1 MQQAHFQSGLVV
13 KSPLLAP
20 EEGLAYSID
29 WDGDLKQVQKREHLQ
44 MQVSGF
50 HTPNIQFG
58 STYYTSAF
66 MLRGVCPRKSVVI
79 AYNKTSGVVNYRNH
93 RLKSGEL
100 LLLTYDEEI
109 DLVISESNTT
119 FTIAMEETFFQDA
132 FYAYFGIPFDKSV
145 KKRMFALDP
154 CREYDFLLFLKR
166 WLHYFLMQCDAGTS
180 ISNYTQIEE
189 EIIHTLFSFFAIES
203 AQRSE
208 NGILKSARELL
219 HGSLDNDLKITE
231 TAKTL
236 GISQRT
242 LEYTFKHNLGMT
254 PKTYL
259 QILRLYEIH
268 HILRAAD
275 PSTTKVSDIALQ
287 YAFFHM
293 GHFAAEYKK
302 LFGESPAET
311 LRK

>member
-29 WDGDLKQVQKREHLQ
+29 WDGDIKQTQKREHLQ

-79 AYNKTSGVVNYRNH
+79 AYNKTNGVVNYRNH
-93 RLKSGEL
+93 KLKSGEL
-100 LLLTYDEEI
+100 LLFTYDEEI

-119 FTIAMEETFFQDA
+119 FTIAMEETFFEEA
-132 FYAYFGIPFDKSV
+132 FFTYFGIPFDKSV
-145 KKRMFALDP
+145 KKRVLALDP
-154 CREYDFLLFLKR
+154 YREYAFLLFLKR
-166 WLHYFLMQCDAGTS
+166 WLYYFLRQRDTGTS
-180 ISNYTQIEE
+180 ISNYSQIEE
-189 EIIHTLFSFFAIES
+189 EIIHTLFSFFRLES
-203 AQRSE
+203 TLRSE
-208 NGILKSARELL
+208 NSILKSARELL
-219 HGSLDNDLKITE
+219 QDSLDNDLKITE
-231 TAKTL
+231 TAKAL
-236 GISQRT
+236 DVSQRT
-242 LEYTFKHNLGMT
+242 LEYTFKQNLGMT

-259 QILRLYEIH
+259 QILRLYKIH
-268 HILRAAD
+268 HVLKTAD
-275 PSTTKVSDIALQ
+275 PSATKVSDIALQ

-302 LFGESPAET
+302 LFGESPTET

>member
-1 MQQAHFQSGLVV
+1 MQQSHFQSGLVV

-29 WDGDLKQVQKREHLQ
+29 WDGDLKQIQKQEHLQ

-79 AYNKTSGVVNYRNH
+79 AYNKTRGVVNYRNH
-93 RLKSGEL
+93 KLKSGEL

-119 FTIAMEETFFQDA
+119 FTIAMEETFFEEA
-132 FYAYFGIPFDKSV
+132 FYTYFGIPFDKSV
-145 KKRMFALDP
+145 KKRILVLDP
-154 CREYDFLLFLKR
+154 YREYAFLLFLKR
-166 WLHYFLMQCDAGTS
+166 WLHYFLRQRDTGTS
-180 ISNYTQIEE
+180 ISNYSQIEA
-189 EIIHTLFSFFAIES
+189 EIIHTLFSFFRLES
-203 AQRSE
+203 TQRSE
-208 NGILKSARELL
+208 NSILKSARELL
-219 HGSLDNDLKITE
+219 QDSLDDDLKITE
-231 TAKTL
+231 TAKAL
-236 GISQRT
+236 GVSQRT
-242 LEYTFKHNLGMT
+242 LEYTFKQNLGMT
-254 PKTYL
+254 SKTYL
-259 QILRLYEIH
+259 QILRLYKIH
-268 HILRAAD
+268 DILRMAD
-275 PSTTKVSDIALQ
+275 PSTTKVSDVALN

-302 LFGESPAET
+302 LFGESPTET